1 MHVHI
6 HTHTHI
12 KTSQEAGKTQAKA
25 KRQGIFRHSVIRLFK
40 RMKHKKGDV
49 GNWHRTRNGDTDNA
63 CKKSYHSQHS
73 LTLLHF
79 PRKTTLTY
87 TFVSKAFIKNPFE
100 CVSQK
105 LGDTAHA
112 IINRK

>member
-1 MHVHI
+1 MLG
-6 HTHTHI
+6 TGTG
-12 KTSQEAGKTQAKA
+12 QET
-25 KRQGIFRHSVIRLFK
+25 GIQIMLVRR
-40 RMKHKKGDV
+40 
-49 GNWHRTRNGDTDNA
+49 A